1 MGGFSGSFQVALEGK
16 KCAFQSVLISEPKV
30 RKEGTD
36 QAYIV
41 AIGGSI
47 MANPMKFGR
56 KVKKH
61 PSFFI
66 NELEFSSLPL
76 SLAEEK
82 LLAQTG
88 QNPEEDEVAFMD
100 GMLGSLAVIL
110 NARRVDDKQEVDSE
124 WLLENLS
131 PRDLEGIVEHLR
143 QE

>member
-1 MGGFSGSFQVALEGK
+1 
-16 KCAFQSVLISEPKV
+16 
-30 RKEGTD
+30 
-36 QAYIV
+36 
-41 AIGGSI
+41 